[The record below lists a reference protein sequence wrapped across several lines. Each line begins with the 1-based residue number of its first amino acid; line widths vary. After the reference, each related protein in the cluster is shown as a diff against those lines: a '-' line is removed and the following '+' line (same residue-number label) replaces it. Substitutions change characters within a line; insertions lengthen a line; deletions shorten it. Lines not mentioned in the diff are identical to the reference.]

1 MKKLG
6 KALLAGALVLSLSA
20 TAALADYNKGYKYYN
35 KYVKAKAGIK
45 GTDFL
50 KLVGIKSPE
59 DVDALFK
66 DGGKPLVEKLE
77 KLGKKKAAKYIKKI
91 LKKHAKDLEDFLK
104 GMAAGKIP
112 AGC

>member
-1 MKKLG
+1 MKRLG
-6 KALLAGALVLSLSA
+6 KILVAGALVASLGV
-20 TAALADYNKGYKYYN
+20 TAAMADYNKGYKYFN

-45 GTDFL
+45 GTDFIKML
-50 KLVGIKSPE
+50 EIKSPD

-77 KLGKKKAAKYIKKI
+77 KLNKKKAAKYVKKI
-91 LKKHAKDLEDFLK
+91 LKKHANDLKDFLK